1 MGRVDF
7 CELDLDST
15 VWPPTLASV
24 LDQVRAALPAEV
36 RLLRW
41 AVTAAER
48 PRLRVEVIYYQA
60 GG

>member
-1 MGRVDF
+1 MSRVDF
-7 CELDLDST
+7 RELQLDST

-24 LDQVRAALPAEV
+24 VDQVRAALPAGV
-36 RLLRW
+36 IILRW

-48 PRLRVEVIYYQA
+48 PRLRVEVIFYEA